1 MTASAT
7 LALRGEVARKTLH
20 LASLAL
26 PAAMLTL
33 PYSAVLV
40 SLVALSALAISIEI
54 ARDRSAA
61 IHARVDRWLG
71 WMMRPVERR
80 PGSGFC
86 GATWV
91 VIAATLL
98 LAAFPPA
105 IAAAAMAIGLVGD
118 AAAALVGRALGRH
131 AWPGSHRT
139 VEGTAGFLVAGLLVA
154 ALFGGMPWSARIA
167 AVVTAAVVE
176 ALPVPLNDNLVVP
189 FAAAAALA
197 LLG

>member
-1 MTASAT
+1 MTDSTSLAS
-7 LALRGEVARKTLH
+7 RGEIARKALH
-20 LASLAL
+20 LASLVL
-26 PAAMLTL
+26 PAAMLGL
-33 PYSAVLV
+33 PYAPVLA

-61 IHARVDRWLG
+61 IHARIDRWLG

-91 VIAATLL
+91 VVAAALL
-98 LAAFPPA
+98 LAAFPPVV
-105 IAAAAMAIGLVGD
+105 AAAAMAIGLVGD

-131 AWPGSHRT
+131 AWPGSNRT
-139 VEGTAGFLVAGLLVA
+139 VEGTAGFLVAGMLVA
-154 ALFGGMPWSARIA
+154 ALFGGFPWSTRIA
-167 AVVTAAVVE
+167 AVVAAAVVE